1 MRMLNRNKQRMKY
14 YVNGKKV
21 PIYDTDDDGNIK
33 YIIVDGE
40 RVPVETGEYQI
51 VDEKLVD
58 FKANINSTLTE
69 AFIKAFGVDDSS
81 DKATIVCAKNKL
93 PLKVGMRIWRN
104 SEVGY
109 SEDGSIDI
117 DSADYVVAAA
127 NDEALNE
134 DSFLLKKVAK

>member
-104 SEVGY
+104 SEVGHN
-109 SEDGSIDI
+109 EDGSIDI
-117 DSADYVVAAA
+117 DSADYVVVAA

-134 DSFLLKKVAK
+134 NSFLLKKVAK